1 MNDELHA
8 LSGAYAV
15 NALPDDDEALF
26 EWHLEG
32 CAACRS
38 EVRRLRETA
47 ARLALPLA
55 RHPRAG

>member
-1 MNDELHA
+1 MTDELHA

-15 NALPDDDEALF
+15 HALPEGEVVLF
-26 EWHLEG
+26 ERHLAG
-32 CAACRS
+32 CAACAA

-55 RHPRAG
+55 EPPPAR